1 MKKINKCRF
10 CKSERLK
17 DVINLGN
24 QHLTGVFPK
33 KKNTKISKGPLIVT
47 LCKNCS
53 LLQLKHSF
61 NLNEMYG
68 ENYGYRSSLNLSMVK
83 HLKNKSINL
92 QRKYLLKKSDFIIDI
107 GSNDG
112 TFLGFF
118 KNFKNLIGV
127 DPTIKKFKKFYSK
140 NITQIEDFFPSSSIL
155 NHIQNNKVKLITSI
169 SMFYDLEDPLSFVKS
184 IKKMLDKDG
193 IWHFEQSYMPFML
206 KQNSYDTICH
216 EHLEYYSLTII
227 KKILSKAGLKI
238 IDVEFNNINGG
249 SFAVTATH
257 KKSKLSS
264 NNKVI
269 RWLLKEENNMRLS
282 NISVY
287 KNFHKNITHHK
298 KSLLDLLKKLKK
310 NKKIVSGLGAST
322 KGNVILQ
329 YCGIKKNL
337 LNNIYEI
344 NKDKFEKYTPGTNI
358 KIVSDKKIK
367 KNNCD
372 YLLVLPWHFKDHVIQ
387 NEKQH
392 LQNGI
397 KLIFPLPQIEIV

>member
-1 MKKINKCRF
+1 MKKIKKCRF
-10 CKSERLK
+10 CNSERLK

-24 QHLTGVFPK
+24 QYLTGVFPK

-92 QRKYLLKKSDFIIDI
+92 QRKYSLKKGDYIIDI

-112 TFLGFF
+112 TFLSFF

-140 NITQIEDFFPSSSIL
+140 NITQIEDFFPSSSIF

-169 SMFYDLEDPLSFVKS
+169 SMFYDLEDPLSFVKN
-184 IKKMLDKDG
+184 IKKVLDKDG

-269 RWLLKEENNMRLS
+269 KWLLKEENKMRLS

-287 KNFHKNITHHK
+287 KNFHKNIIHHK

-310 NKKIVSGLGAST
+310 NKKVVSGLGAST

-397 KLIFPLPQIEIV
+397 KLIFPLPQIEII